1 MFVRANPNPVNNL
14 VGDCVIRAISISTGL
29 SWDDVYDDLADLGH
43 DMYNMP
49 SANEVWGMYLK
60 RIGYVRRPLPNTCPV
75 CYTLKDFTK
84 DYPRG
89 RYIVATGSHVI
100 AVTNGDYYDT
110 WDSGDEVVTYYFE
123 RRK

>member
-1 MFVRANPNPVNNL
+1 MWIKANPNPMNNL
-14 VGDCVIRAISISTGL
+14 VGDCVIRAISISTGS

-43 DMYNMP
+43 DMYDMP
-49 SANEVWGMYLK
+49 SSNAVWGVYLK
-60 RIGYVRRPLPNTCPV
+60 RIGYTRKPLPNTCPM

-100 AVTNGDYYDT
+100 AVINGDYYDT

-123 RRK
+123 RRN